1 MVNLLII
8 LLRIMVFI
16 TGMLDSYKYR
26 FLTMKIS
33 RLKSSREISR
43 KFLNA
48 SILSRSVLL
57 LYVSLVL
64 RDWTLTCV
72 SVVALYTMCEA
83 FYYVY
88 KFYPY
93 RNRGLKNFKRPPILE
108 YFKHSI
114 RSPKNRKRL

>member
-1 MVNLLII
+1 MKEIFINA
-8 LLRIMVFI
+8 LRILVFI

-48 SILSRSVLL
+48 SLLSRIVLL

-64 RDWTLTCV
+64 NDWTLTCV
-72 SVVALYTMCEA
+72 SVVALYTMMEA

-93 RNRGLKNFKRPPILE
+93 RNRGLKNFKRPSMWV
-108 YFKHSI
+108 YFKNSI
-114 RSPKNRKRL
+114 RSPRDRKRL